1 MKTINKRIF
10 TIIPII
16 AFALTIVI
24 SNGIFRTI
32 EHRRAATADQSQS
45 QSADETLNGSY
56 STMIN
61 TFNSSCT
68 R

>member
-16 AFALTIVI
+16 AFAVTIVI
-24 SNGIFRTI
+24 SNGILRTI
-32 EHRRAATADQSQS
+32 EHRRAATADQSQP
-45 QSADETLNGSY
+45 ADETLNGSY
-56 STMIN
+56 SNLIN
-61 TFNSSCT
+61 TFNASTT

>member
-10 TIIPII
+10 TIVPII

-24 SNGIFRTI
+24 SNGITRTI
-32 EHRRAATADQSQS
+32 EHRRAVTTDQS

-56 STMIN
+56 SNLIN
-61 TFNSSCT
+61 TFNASTT

>member
-10 TIIPII
+10 TIIPIM

-24 SNGIFRTI
+24 SNGITRTI
-32 EHRRAATADQSQS
+32 EHRRAATTDQY

-56 STMIN
+56 SNLIN
-61 TFNSSCT
+61 TFNANST

>member
-1 MKTINKRIF
+1 MKSINKRIF
-10 TIIPII
+10 TIVPII

-32 EHRRAATADQSQS
+32 EHRRAATTGQSQP
-45 QSADETLNGSY
+45 ADETLNGSY
-56 STMIN
+56 SNLIN
-61 TFNSSCT
+61 TFNSSST

>member
-10 TIIPII
+10 TIVPII

-32 EHRRAATADQSQS
+32 EHRRATSADQS

-56 STMIN
+56 SNLIN
-61 TFNSSCT
+61 TFNASTT

>member
-10 TIIPII
+10 AIVPII

-24 SNGIFRTI
+24 SNGITRTI
-32 EHRRAATADQSQS
+32 EHRRAATSDQSQP
-45 QSADETLNGSY
+45 ADETLNGSY
-56 STMIN
+56 SNLIN
-61 TFNSSCT
+61 TFNASST

>member
-10 TIIPII
+10 TIVPII

-24 SNGIFRTI
+24 SNGITRTI
-32 EHRRAATADQSQS
+32 EHRRAATKDQS

-61 TFNSSCT
+61 TFNASTT

>member
-16 AFALTIVI
+16 AFAVTIVI
-24 SNGIFRTI
+24 SNGILRTI
-32 EHRRAATADQSQS
+32 EHRRAATTGQS

-56 STMIN
+56 SNLIN
-61 TFNSSCT
+61 TFNSSTT

>member
-10 TIIPII
+10 TIVPII

-32 EHRRAATADQSQS
+32 EHRRTATTGQSQP
-45 QSADETLNGSY
+45 ADETLNGSY
-56 STMIN
+56 SNLIN
-61 TFNSSCT
+61 TFNASTT

>member
-16 AFALTIVI
+16 AFTLTIII
-24 SNGIFRTI
+24 SNGIFHTI
-32 EHRRAATADQSQS
+32 EHRHAATADRSQTAEE
-45 QSADETLNGSY
+45 QMNGSY

-61 TFNSSCT
+61 TFNASTT